1 MVCIF
6 VSSEWREYLKLSLTT
21 NSHISKW
28 PNYFLFYAKGVNFA
42 TNLNLA
48 MIVLQWLV
56 QPYNTMNGSV
66 NETLFRGNTT
76 TTQPNEI
83 YAET

>member
-1 MVCIF
+1 
-6 VSSEWREYLKLSLTT
+6 
-21 NSHISKW
+21 
-28 PNYFLFYAKGVNFA
+28 
-42 TNLNLA
+42 